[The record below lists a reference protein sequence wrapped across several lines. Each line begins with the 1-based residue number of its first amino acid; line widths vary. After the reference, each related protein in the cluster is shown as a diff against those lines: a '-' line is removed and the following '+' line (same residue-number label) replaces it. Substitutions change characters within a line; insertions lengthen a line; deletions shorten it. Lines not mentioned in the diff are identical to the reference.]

1 MKKPL
6 FIFII
11 ACIVFQFGISQRVF
25 AATPATIEVLGGGG
39 GGGVIAN
46 NGGGGGG
53 GGEYR
58 RCLETLTVQ
67 SYTVTVGVG
76 GTADTTGETDSTFVG
91 TGISMNADG
100 GNGSSGTAAGS
111 AGSGGASTNCD
122 TAVANYDGGTPQ
134 PGNSTTTADPGGGA
148 GGGAGYAGKGG
159 DGAVPSPTVGGG
171 GGGGAGESG
180 AGGNAGT
187 APGAGSAGAGGG
199 GAGGVGV
206 TSPYRATSDGSAG
219 TPATY
224 HIVGGGGGGGGDD
237 ATRGGACGAPGG
249 GSGGAESAGAGNG
262 CRGEVRVIYV
272 DSEIDATG
280 GTQTTSGIYR
290 IHTFTTSG
298 TFQVTAI
305 NSAPTVTTS
314 AATATTTT
322 SALLNGNITDTGGVS
337 PTVRGFEWGDDD
349 WVGSEGV
356 PDHTTTETQGGGF
369 GTGTFGHNI
378 RGLIAGKIYY
388 FRAYAT
394 NSEGTGYGDLLNF
407 TAGVNTSTVRSL
419 KLFEGFSIK
428 FVDGTIKLYASDMAF
443 GVTTDSSY
451 CLGASSQN
459 AVGTI
464 TGTEGLNA
472 TVRGVIYNNSE
483 DPELVKNTTIT
494 AEYGSFG
501 TGQFAASMTSL
512 SDGVTY
518 YYRTYASSPTGTV
531 YGDILSFVFSSS
543 AC

>member
-159 DGAVPSPTVGGG
+159 DGAVPSATVGGG

-206 TSPYRATSDGSAG
+206 TTTYRATSDGSAG

-237 ATRGGACGAPGG
+237 TTRGGACGAPGG
-249 GSGGAESAGAGNG
+249 GSGGGEVAGAGNG

-272 DSEIDATG
+272 DAEIDATG

-298 TFQVTAI
+298 TFQVTAVY
-305 NSAPTVTTS
+305 SAPTVTTS
-314 AATATTTT
+314 AATATTTL
-322 SALLNGNITDTGGVS
+322 SALLNGSISSTGGTN

-349 WVGSEGV
+349 WLASEGL
-356 PDHTTTETQGGGF
+356 PDHTTVETGSF
-369 GTGTFGHNI
+369 STGDFSTLI
-378 RGLIAGKIYY
+378 SGLIAGRTYY

-394 NSEGTGYGDLLNF
+394 NSAGTGTGSLENF

-443 GVTTDSSY
+443 GVTTDGSG
-451 CLGASSQN
+451 CLNATTQRAS
-459 AVGTI
+459 GTI
-464 TGTEGLNA
+464 TGTDGLNA
-472 TVRGVIYNNSE
+472 TVRGVVFGDGATLQTS
-483 DPELVKNTTIT
+483 DNTATT
-494 AEYGSFG
+494 TEYGSFG
-501 TGQFAASMTSL
+501 TGIFTADMSPLDDTK
-512 SDGVTY
+512 TY
-518 YYRTYASSPTGTV
+518 YYKIYAANSTGVV
-531 YGDILSFVFSSS
+531 YGDVLNFTFDSG